1 MANTHQFHSDP
12 IPSVQQP
19 ARIIK
24 HTNSRIFIRRNENG
38 FSTDIGKWLEENQP
52 RIFSE
57 LMDLRR
63 ALYSKRSHGL
73 YRIRNHDEV
82 GQGSFVL
89 VGFKGKLL
97 IEHDKPRYYLLR
109 QLNRLR
115 RAKGWPPLT
124 QR

>member
-1 MANTHQFHSDP
+1 
-12 IPSVQQP
+12 V
-19 ARIIK
+19 
-24 HTNSRIFIRRNENG
+24 NG
-38 FSTDIGKWLEENQP
+38 FSTNIGEWLEANEP

-73 YRIRNHDEV
+73 YRIRNHGEV

-115 RAKGWPPLT
+115 RDKGWPPLK